1 MQVRVISL
9 KEPAALLKE
18 AKRIFPSADVARQ
31 RGVDVRSAT
40 VDNLYHS
47 GLITRTAGH
56 ALTDGRKYHHEL
68 SSQGAVGLAHAVRF
82 ALEADTTK
90 PLLLLEDD
98 CVFADIVALRRDV
111 EVLLQHIDEFDLAVF
126 GASVYRSHPTDASQV
141 NFLPDNWKH
150 LDQGF
155 FWKCHCVLYSP
166 RGRARIADHLRTHPL
181 DMQIDGLYSSLATFG
196 ELDVLLQLRAHS
208 AIQRVHY
215 SSVQSMNTYCV
226 LCAIN
231 HRDAFLAAISALL
244 MVCVILVAAPRMV
257 SKLRR

>member
-9 KEPAALLKE
+9 KDPRALLKE

-47 GLITRTAGH
+47 GLITRMAGH
-56 ALTDGRKYHHEL
+56 TLRDGRKYHHEL
-68 SSQGAVGLAHAVRF
+68 GTRGAVGLAHAVRF

-98 CVFADIVALRRDV
+98 CVFTDVVALRRDV
-111 EVLLQHIDEFDLAVF
+111 DVLLQHIDEFDLAVF
-126 GASVYRSHPTDASQV
+126 GASVCRSHPTDASRV
-141 NFLPDNWKH
+141 NFLPHNWKH

-155 FWKCHCVLYSP
+155 FYKCHCVLYSP

-208 AIQRVHY
+208 AKQRVHY
-215 SSVQSMNTYCV
+215 SSVQSIKTYCV
-226 LCAIN
+226 LCEVN
-231 HRDAFLAAISALL
+231 HRDAFIAALL

-257 SKLRR
+257 GKLRR